1 MCSRAYIVQT
11 GNQPTNG
18 SMWVHF
24 APAEEGMGV
33 TGYENEGEKLTAII
47 NIIINA
53 IINIIIYIT
62 IITIFILLLSLRFTS
77 SAY

>member
-33 TGYENEGEKLTAII
+33 TGYENEGTKNKF
-47 NIIINA
+47 NIL
-53 IINIIIYIT
+53 
-62 IITIFILLLSLRFTS
+62 FLF
-77 SAY
+77 